1 MGELRYFARRAL
13 LLFVLA
19 VIGLPA
25 AAQDAARASTPMNRR
40 LLDLRAPPLNHVL
53 SAAQIEAFTAAS
65 DDAPLE
71 SVIVEGSRTTPACC
85 GLFIAVPWA
94 LMHPHHFWQ
103 IFTPVVGT
111 CPGTW
116 CTDDGH

>member
-71 SVIVEGSRTTPACC
+71 SVIVTHDS
-85 GLFIAVPWA
+85 GLLRPFHRGA
-94 LMHPHHFWQ
+94 
-103 IFTPVVGT
+103 VGT
-111 CPGTW
+111 HAPAPLLANLHASRRHLPRNVVYG
-116 CTDDGH
+116 